1 MTELPTR
8 LMRGVMT
15 MGVCVALSGAS
26 VWAADKPD
34 TEHTLEP
41 APEAGPEAAPQPDAD
56 AVDLLITSHR
66 ITPRF
71 MIGFSTSSGIMDP
84 VLVEARA
91 AWNADVSPLMSE
103 FLKALSETEWSRIGD
118 ASMPRTDGPRQGANT
133 EIYVH
138 VPLIDEMR
146 TWGYFLSDRYVRPH
160 FVYTSDLDEWRFE
173 HAVREDSR
181 QFAKYMLVRD
191 MGLRLDPRAVRSG
204 ICRALHRHWEVCG
217 VEPMTI
223 SLHLLQRRMDETVM
237 LRMQNDRAILFL
249 TRLTGN
255 READGSF
262 SRMTGVP
269 VRVVEDII
277 RDTLT
282 TYGIYATLGMMHGT
296 ETSLMEQVG
305 NIELARAMGV
315 PGAYSE
321 RLRAAIVDRE
331 ELRGYTDLLDLAI
344 EIGERC
350 EAWESRYGQRVRMA
364 VSDR

>member
-1 MTELPTR
+1 MTESMTR

-15 MGVCVALSGAS
+15 MGVCVALSGAG
-26 VWAADKPD
+26 VWAGDKPAA
-34 TEHTLEP
+34 EHTLEP
-41 APEAGPEAAPQPDAD
+41 APETAPQPDAD

-71 MIGFSTSSGIMDP
+71 IVGFSTSSGFMDP

-103 FLKALSETEWSRIGD
+103 FLQALSETEWSRIGD
-118 ASMPRTDGPRQGANT
+118 ASVPQTDGPRQGANT

-138 VPLIDEMR
+138 VPLIGDMD
-146 TWGYFLSDRYVRPH
+146 TWVYFLSDRYVRPH
-160 FVYTSDLDEWRFE
+160 FVYTSDYEEWRFE

-191 MGLRLDPRAVRSG
+191 MTPRFDPRVVRSG
-204 ICRALHRHWEVCG
+204 IYRVLQSHWEVCG

-223 SLHLLQRRMDETVM
+223 SLHLLQRRMDEVVM

-282 TYGIYATLGMMHGT
+282 TCGIYATLGMMHGT
-296 ETSLMEQVG
+296 ETSLMEQAG
-305 NIELARAMGV
+305 NIELARAMAI

-321 RLRAAIVDRE
+321 RLRAASEERK

-364 VSDR
+364 VSGR